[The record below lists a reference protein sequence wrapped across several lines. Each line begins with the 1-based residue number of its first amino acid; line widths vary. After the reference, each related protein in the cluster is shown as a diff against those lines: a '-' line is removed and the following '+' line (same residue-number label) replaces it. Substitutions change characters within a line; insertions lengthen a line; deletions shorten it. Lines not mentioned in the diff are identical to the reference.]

1 MIKAKQT
8 REANAATS
16 SMSIP
21 LASAFLKE
29 TERWMGVHTDFLTS
43 VESMMAEWVRRQ
55 REAFDTSSRSIRK
68 FYDSRDVIDL
78 LQAQHEWVSDCLHWT
93 AGEIRAVGC
102 DAAEITRKTTE
113 RLSEAADGRSNGQQG
128 RPPAGT
134 KTTTPMQAA
143 AE

>member
-8 REANAATS
+8 QEAHAATS

-43 VESMMAEWVRRQ
+43 MEAMMTEWVRRQ

-68 FYDSRDVIDL
+68 IYDCRDIIGL
-78 LQAQHEWVSDCLHWT
+78 IQAQHEWVSDCLHWT

-113 RLSEAADGRSNGQQG
+113 RLSASANGRSNGQLG
-128 RPPAGT
+128 RPPAET
-134 KTTTPMQAA
+134 KATTPMQVAA
-143 AE
+143 D